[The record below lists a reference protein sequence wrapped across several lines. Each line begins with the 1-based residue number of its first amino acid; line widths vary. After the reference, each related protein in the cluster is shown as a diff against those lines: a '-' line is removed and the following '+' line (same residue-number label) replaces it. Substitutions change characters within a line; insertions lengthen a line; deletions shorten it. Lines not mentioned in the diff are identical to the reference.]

1 MSISFRDVEEILRII
16 DEYPV
21 AEIRFEHQDLKL
33 YIRREPGSAIT
44 AARPASVQPSTE
56 SSVTPAVR
64 NAPAEVETPSKPA
77 AKKTLNGG
85 ADARHREGQV
95 PVKAP
100 VSGTFYSSPSP
111 GAPPFVSVGQ
121 VVDEGSDLF
130 IIEVM
135 KLMNFVKSPIGG
147 KIVSVEVEN
156 AEAVQ
161 QDQCTMW
168 IQPARGQ

>member
-1 MSISFRDVEEILRII
+1 MSITFRDAEEILRII

-33 YIRREPGSAIT
+33 YIRRETDSAVAGVRSSLGPSPKASDATVAVQDT
-44 AARPASVQPSTE
+44 AGA
-56 SSVTPAVR
+56 
-64 NAPAEVETPSKPA
+64 AEVTSAPVTRKISSES
-77 AKKTLNGG
+77 
-85 ADARHREGQV
+85 DEARRREGQI

-111 GAPPFVSVGQ
+111 GSPPFVSAGQ
-121 VVDEGSDLF
+121 VISEGTDLF

-135 KLMNFVKSPIGG
+135 KLMNFVKSPIAGT
-147 KIVSVEVEN
+147 IVSVEVEN